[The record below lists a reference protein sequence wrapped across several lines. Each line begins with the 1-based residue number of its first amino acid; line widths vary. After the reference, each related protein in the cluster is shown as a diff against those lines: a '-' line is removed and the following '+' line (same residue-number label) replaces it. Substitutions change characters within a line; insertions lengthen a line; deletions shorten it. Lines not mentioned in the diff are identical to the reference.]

1 MRKPE
6 KQPIGTLL
14 DKKSRELH
22 DVACNEVIEQTVIFS
37 TDFHRWPSGQACTDT
52 LCEFWLWLWNAVL
65 HREPKCIQGT
75 SEDDGSR
82 DEELSFTTLTSA
94 MGLTSNASIDEL
106 C

>member
-37 TDFHRWPSGQACTDT
+37 TDFHRAKRPSLALTLFANFGSGSGMQCCTV
-52 LCEFWLWLWNAVL
+52 N
-65 HREPKCIQGT
+65 P
-75 SEDDGSR
+75 
-82 DEELSFTTLTSA
+82 
-94 MGLTSNASIDEL
+94 NASKVPVKMMDPGTRSSVSL
-106 C
+106 H